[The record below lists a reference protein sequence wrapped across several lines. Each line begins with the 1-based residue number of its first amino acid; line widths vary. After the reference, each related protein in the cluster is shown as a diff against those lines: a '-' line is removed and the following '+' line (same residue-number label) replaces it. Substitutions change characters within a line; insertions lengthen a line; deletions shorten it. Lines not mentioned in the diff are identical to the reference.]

1 MGISSPTALP
11 VHAALATR
19 APLGGCARSRWCMY
33 MLTVRRTGLLS
44 WPLAD
49 ADRRA
54 VATRLDLVGPVRLAD
69 VVLDLD
75 GDALAAWLA
84 DLNAT

>member
-1 MGISSPTALP
+1 MP
-11 VHAALATR
+11 
-19 APLGGCARSRWCMY
+19 
-33 MLTVRRTGLLS
+33 TVRRTGLLS

-54 VATRLDLVGPVRLAD
+54 VATRLDLVGPERLSD

-84 DLNAT
+84 DPNAT

>member
-1 MGISSPTALP
+1 
-11 VHAALATR
+11 
-19 APLGGCARSRWCMY
+19 MY
-33 MLTVRRTGLLS
+33 MPTVRRTGLLS

-54 VATRLDLVGPVRLAD
+54 VATRLDLVGPERLAD

-84 DLNAT
+84 DPNAT

>member
-1 MGISSPTALP
+1 
-11 VHAALATR
+11 
-19 APLGGCARSRWCMY
+19 MY
-33 MLTVRRTGLLS
+33 MPTVRRTGLLS

-54 VATRLDLVGPVRLAD
+54 VATRLDLVGPERLGD

-84 DLNAT
+84 DPNAT